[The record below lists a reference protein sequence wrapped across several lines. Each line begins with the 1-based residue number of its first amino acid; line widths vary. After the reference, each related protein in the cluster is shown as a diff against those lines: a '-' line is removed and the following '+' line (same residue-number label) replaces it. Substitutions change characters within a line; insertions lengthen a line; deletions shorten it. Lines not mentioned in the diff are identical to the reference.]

1 MLQISKT
8 GDLPTPESSLRR
20 WSSGRDWPGLSQ
32 LGGIYQGLCG
42 RGGWKMGCWK
52 SGCVSNWI
60 DLGSLNVFR
69 MIRGRIRSKGAR
81 VETCWWK
88 MSYAKKLKDMLLHAS
103 LAGHGMG
110 QNDSFLIAE
119 IWRLWLCHQAN
130 LVLWSKQIVK
140 NEFEV
145 TCTIPNWWLL
155 TNQNYHYGI
164 GVTLN
169 Q

>member
-110 QNDSFLIAE
+110 QKWFVSDC
-119 IWRLWLCHQAN
+119 RN
-130 LVLWSKQIVK
+130 LTV
-140 NEFEV
+140 
-145 TCTIPNWWLL
+145 
-155 TNQNYHYGI
+155 
-164 GVTLN
+164 VTLSPGKFSALIKTN
-169 Q
+169 RQKWIWSDVHNPKLVASN